1 MNSKWLG
8 NLLIVLGIG
17 FVCYTAG
24 SQAYYAYIQH
34 AMFKDMETLVMDM
47 SAISSQLNPEPS
59 ANPPTSE
66 PSGSS
71 SGSPP
76 DYRPGQSDPEPV
88 SPSTS
93 TSQGSTASNP
103 ASSQEQAEKSA
114 LVSIGVMEIPKIDV
128 KMIIMEGTESVQL
141 AVGIGHVTETPL
153 PGQLGNCSVAGHRS
167 GSGAKPFENLDKLE
181 NGDII
186 KFLAGANVYEYKVF
200 DKFVVEP
207 TDVWVLKQNKE
218 ESIAT
223 IITCEYVSIGVK
235 KRLIVQAKLI
245 EP

>member
-1 MNSKWLG
+1 MKSKWLG
-8 NLLIVLGIG
+8 NFLIILGIG

-34 AMFKDMETLVMDM
+34 AMFKDMETLVMDT
-47 SAISSQLNPEPS
+47 SAIPLEPIPKPS
-59 ANPPTSE
+59 TNTPTSE
-66 PSGSS
+66 PGGSS
-71 SGSPP
+71 SSPP
-76 DYRPGQSDPEPV
+76 PDHRTGESPPEPQNPNQ
-88 SPSTS
+88 SPSQGTGSNEPGKPETAGKS
-93 TSQGSTASNP
+93 T
-103 ASSQEQAEKSA
+103 
-114 LVSIGVMEIPKIDV
+114 LVSIGTMEIPKIHV
-128 KMIIMEGTESVQL
+128 KMIIMEGTEPAQL
-141 AVGIGHVTETPL
+141 AVGIGHVTGTAF

-167 GSGAKPFENLDKLE
+167 GSAAKPFENLDKLE

-186 KFLAGANVYEYKVF
+186 RFLAGSNDYKYEVF

-223 IITCEYVSIGVK
+223 VITCEYVSIGVK
-235 KRLIVQAKLI
+235 KRLIVQARLI